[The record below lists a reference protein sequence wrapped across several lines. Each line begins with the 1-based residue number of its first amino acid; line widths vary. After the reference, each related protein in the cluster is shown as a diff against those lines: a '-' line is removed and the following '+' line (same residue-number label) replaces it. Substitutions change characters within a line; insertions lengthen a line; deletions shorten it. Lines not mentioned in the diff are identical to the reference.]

1 MGNLYQV
8 ATCVERFIR
17 MGHGASQ
24 WPRFLA
30 VSWDKY
36 CSEKGIITLYMN
48 SLGIYLIVKLD
59 TLERL
64 ENTLAITEYLATNFK
79 ANIYLWEIAP
89 YQNDILENLLP
100 GKVK

>member
-1 MGNLYQV
+1 
-8 ATCVERFIR
+8 
-17 MGHGASQ
+17 
-24 WPRFLA
+24 
-30 VSWDKY
+30 
-36 CSEKGIITLYMN
+36 MN

-89 YQNDILENLLP
+89 YQNGILENLLP